1 MKDLLT
7 QDQIRE
13 IALNSGFK
21 LKEQNDG
28 SFNLNSYVYYF
39 AQEIARH
46 CWSAYESG
54 VKPHKIHNMYG
65 WIEISDDGYKPQNGQ
80 EVLVYYDSYK
90 IGDVVRHCS
99 YINGEFIEIG
109 RETVVT
115 KATHWR
121 PALMYPV

>member
-28 SFNLNSYVYYF
+28 SFDLNSYVYYF

-46 CWSAYESG
+46 CWSAYASG

-65 WIEISDDGYKPQNGQ
+65 WIKFEENGFMPKQGQ
-80 EVLVYYDSYK
+80 EVLTYHDEYK
-90 IGDVVRHCS
+90 IGDVVKHCW
-99 YINGEFIEIG
+99 YIDGEFIEID
-109 RETVVT
+109 RQTAVT